1 MDNNCSEVVSEVTL
15 KDLRFSRQL
24 AGAEDLKF
32 GFNSVTQI
40 RNGQVVIVSDINA
53 DTIPYDTD
61 TSIKVKIEQI
71 LAKYPV

>member
-1 MDNNCSEVVSEVTL
+1 MVEGCTDVVSEVTL

-53 DTIPYDTD
+53 DAIPYDASM
-61 TSIKVKIEQI
+61 SIKAKLDEI